1 MISITHSHE
10 WEMKNLSSHYSPLQ
24 NQLLLPNPQTPESR
38 QEEEKERKEQDDVEH
53 HYNEVEEDIKARCEW
68 DFNLATVV
76 SSTSCSSSS
85 SSLGGAI
92 SDTLGV
98 IEFDPCDRLLATGGI
113 SRKIRMYRTVSLLPQ
128 EGLCSPHEQAATAVL
143 DHANACDFY
152 ICTPAKLS
160 SLRWKPGSGGG
171 VLGSADYDGV
181 VTEYDLERRLPVFER
196 DEHGGRRV
204 WSMDYSPSDPVLGA
218 SGSDDGTMQVWDPR
232 CEGGECLGMVRPG
245 AGRSPVCCV
254 EFNPFGGGLI
264 AAGCADRR
272 VYGYDVRRMGH
283 PVLVLDGHQKAVTYV
298 RFLDRHT
305 MVTSGVDGCL
315 KTWHTAD
322 QRLIRTYTGHVNAR
336 RFVGLSVWRGGGLL
350 SCGSEDNQV
359 VVYDKRW
366 GAPIWV
372 RRFEP
377 PSSAG
382 APPPDPAESSGR
394 WECGEPTGT
403 GFVSSVCWR
412 QMGEDQCTLVAGGS
426 DGGLQVFSG
435 RRRRSR

>member
-1 MISITHSHE
+1 
-10 WEMKNLSSHYSPLQ
+10 MKNLSSHRSPLQ
-24 NQLLLPNPQTPESR
+24 NQRQLPNPRTPGSR
-38 QEEEKERKEQDDVEH
+38 QEEEKERKEQDDVENH
-53 HYNEVEEDIKARCEW
+53 LHEVEDDSEARCEW

-76 SSTSCSSSS
+76 SSSSSS
-85 SSLGGAI
+85 SSIGGAA

-113 SRKIRMYRTVSLLPQ
+113 SRKIRIYRTASLLPH
-128 EGLCSPHEQAATAVL
+128 EGLSSSHEQVATAVL

-181 VTEYDLERRLPVFER
+181 VMEYDLERRLPVFER

-204 WSMDYSPSDPVLGA
+204 WSMDYSPCAPVVGA

-232 CEGGECLGMVRPG
+232 CEGGECLGVVQPS

-254 EFNPFGGGLI
+254 EFNPFGGCLV

-272 VYGYDVRRMGH
+272 VYGYDVRRMGD
-283 PVLVLDGHQKAVTYV
+283 PVLVLDGHQRSVTYI

-305 MVTSGVDGCL
+305 MVTAGIDGCL

-322 QRLIRTYTGHVNAR
+322 HRLIRTYTGHVNAR

-366 GAPIWV
+366 GSPIWV
-372 RRFEP
+372 KRFE

-382 APPPDPAESSGR
+382 APAPGRAEYSG
-394 WECGEPTGT
+394 WECCEPTGA

-426 DGGLQVFSG
+426 DGVLQVFSG
-435 RRRRSR
+435 SRRRISQ

>member
-1 MISITHSHE
+1 
-10 WEMKNLSSHYSPLQ
+10 MKNLSSHRSPLQ
-24 NQLLLPNPQTPESR
+24 NQRQLPNPRTPGSR
-38 QEEEKERKEQDDVEH
+38 QEEEKERKEQDDVENH
-53 HYNEVEEDIKARCEW
+53 LHEVEDDSEARCEW

-76 SSTSCSSSS
+76 SSSSSS
-85 SSLGGAI
+85 SSIGGAA

-113 SRKIRMYRTVSLLPQ
+113 SRKIRIYRTASLLPH
-128 EGLCSPHEQAATAVL
+128 EGLSSSHEQVATAVL

-181 VTEYDLERRLPVFER
+181 VMEYDLERRLPVFER

-204 WSMDYSPSDPVLGA
+204 WSMDYSPSAPVVGA

-232 CEGGECLGMVRPG
+232 CEGGECLGVVQPS

-254 EFNPFGGGLI
+254 EFNPFGGCLV

-272 VYGYDVRRMGH
+272 VYGYDVRRMGD
-283 PVLVLDGHQKAVTYV
+283 PVLVLDGHQRSVTYI

-305 MVTSGVDGCL
+305 MVTAGIDGCL

-322 QRLIRTYTGHVNAR
+322 HRLIRTYTGHVNAR

-366 GAPIWV
+366 GSPIWV
-372 RRFEP
+372 KRFE

-382 APPPDPAESSGR
+382 APAPGRAEYSG
-394 WECGEPTGT
+394 WECCEPTGA

-426 DGGLQVFSG
+426 DGVLQVFSG
-435 RRRRSR
+435 SRRRISQ

>member
-1 MISITHSHE
+1 
-10 WEMKNLSSHYSPLQ
+10 MKNLSSHCSPLQ
-24 NQLLLPNPQTPESR
+24 NQRQLPNPRTPGSR
-38 QEEEKERKEQDDVEH
+38 QEEEKERKEQDDVENH
-53 HYNEVEEDIKARCEW
+53 LHEVEDDSEARCEW

-76 SSTSCSSSS
+76 SSSSSS
-85 SSLGGAI
+85 SSIGGAA

-113 SRKIRMYRTVSLLPQ
+113 SRKIRIYRTASLLPH
-128 EGLCSPHEQAATAVL
+128 EGLSSSYEQVATAAL

-181 VTEYDLERRLPVFER
+181 VMEYDLERRLPVFER

-204 WSMDYSPSDPVLGA
+204 WSMDYSPSDPVVGA

-232 CEGGECLGMVRPG
+232 CEGGECLGVVQPS

-254 EFNPFGGGLI
+254 EFNPFGGCLV

-272 VYGYDVRRMGH
+272 VYGYDVRRMGD
-283 PVLVLDGHQKAVTYV
+283 PVLVLDGHQRSVTYI

-305 MVTSGVDGCL
+305 MVTAGIDGCL

-322 QRLIRTYTGHVNAR
+322 HRLIRTYTGHVNAR

-366 GAPIWV
+366 GSPVWV
-372 RRFEP
+372 KRFE

-382 APPPDPAESSGR
+382 APAPGRAEYSGG
-394 WECGEPTGT
+394 EYCEPTGA

-426 DGGLQVFSG
+426 DGVLQVFSG
-435 RRRRSR
+435 SRRRISQ